1 MTDTTTDKLNPEAEG
16 FNVLLMGPSGTGKTH
31 SIGTLVDAG
40 LEVFYVSLETGFES
54 LAGYYRDNGKPI
66 PVNLHWHKVAAAK
79 AGIETLISSAERIN
93 TMSLDVLAKA
103 VDVNKSKYN
112 QFILILQALTKFKDD
127 RTGQEYESVDKWK
140 NDRVLVIDGLTGIC
154 NAAMSLV
161 IGGKPVKNQSDWG
174 IAQNEVEKILR
185 KLCDDCRCHFVLLG
199 HVEREVDQVLG
210 GVKIMVSSL
219 GAKLSPKI
227 PPMFSD
233 VILTV
238 REGATFKWDTASSQ
252 ADVKTRNLPISSTN
266 QPDFKVIYNKWYN
279 RNLVE

>member
-1 MTDTTTDKLNPEAEG
+1 MTNTVTDKLNPEAEG

-66 PVNLHWHKVAAAK
+66 PANLHWHKVAAPK

-103 VDVNKSKYN
+103 VDVNKNKYN

-238 REGATFKWDTASSQ
+238 REGASFKWDTASSQ

-266 QPDFKVIYNKWYN
+266 QPDFKIIYNKWYN
-279 RNLVE
+279 RNLID

>member
-66 PVNLHWHKVAAAK
+66 PANLHWHKVAAAK

-210 GVKIMVSSL
+210 GVKIMISSL

-266 QPDFKVIYNKWYN
+266 QPDFKVIYNKWCN

>member
-1 MTDTTTDKLNPEAEG
+1 
-16 FNVLLMGPSGTGKTH
+16 
-31 SIGTLVDAG
+31 
-40 LEVFYVSLETGFES
+40 
-54 LAGYYRDNGKPI
+54 
-66 PVNLHWHKVAAAK
+66 
-79 AGIETLISSAERIN
+79 
-93 TMSLDVLAKA
+93 MSLDVLAKA